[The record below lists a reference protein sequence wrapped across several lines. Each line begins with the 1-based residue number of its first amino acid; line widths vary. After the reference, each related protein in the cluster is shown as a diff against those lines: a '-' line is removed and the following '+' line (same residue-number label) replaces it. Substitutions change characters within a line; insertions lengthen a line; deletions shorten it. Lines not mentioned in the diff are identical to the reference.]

1 MDDLARSTLN
11 DLGRGLGLIVPR
23 LLRDRCGCDP
33 IQSLLVV
40 GWIGYPG

>member
-1 MDDLARSTLN
+1 MDDLAHSTLN
-11 DLGRGLGLIVPR
+11 DIGRGSGLIVPR
-23 LLRDRCGCDP
+23 LLRVGCGDGP